1 METDG
6 RVRGDTISG
15 RTRALMG
22 FETRILRSL
31 AGVAIIAVTVVTLL
45 GWSGLLVVAQ
55 SASGREVVVARV
67 VGEIDPA
74 VSQYVDRVV
83 TAAERRG
90 AEALVIVLD
99 TPGGLDVSMREIVQR
114 LLGAPLPVIVMV
126 GPSGARAASA
136 GTFIV
141 LASDVAVMAPG
152 TTMGAA
158 HPVAVEGGMVIPI
171 DPVLMEKVT
180 NDAVGYIRGLAIQ
193 RGRNAEWAERA
204 VRESVVLGSSDAL
217 RAGVIELVASDLE
230 DALVQ
235 LDGRRVS
242 GPWGDRPLRTRDAV
256 VVEISPSLAE
266 LTLAIVAQP
275 VVAYL
280 LCLVGLVLIGSEVFA
295 STGGAAGLVGTIC
308 LVLALMGFNSLPV
321 EKGAVAVIGLGVSLL
336 VAELKAGG
344 HGMLAVGGVMA
355 IALGSWWLFPDSG
368 PTVGGVPARL
378 DPLIMIGSVAFLAV
392 STGLVV
398 GKAIGTVGRPA
409 RTAMPLPG
417 ETGVAITA
425 LMPDG
430 TVSVRGEAWS
440 GRAIAGTMESG
451 KAIRVTDRRGL
462 TLIVEPVATGT
473 ELVSAVPRSE

>member
-1 METDG
+1 ML
-6 RVRGDTISG
+6 GDAVSS
-15 RTRALMG
+15 RARALVRLV
-22 FETRILRSL
+22 TPIRRSQ
-31 AGVAIIAVTVVTLL
+31 AAAAIIAVAVVALL
-45 GWSGLLVVAQ
+45 GWSGLQVVAQ

-74 VSQYVDRVV
+74 VSQYVERVV
-83 TAAERRG
+83 TASEARG
-90 AEALVIVLD
+90 AEALVILLD

-141 LASDVAVMAPG
+141 LAADVAVMAPG

-171 DPVLMEKVT
+171 DPVMMEKVT

-204 VRESVVLGSSDAL
+204 VRESVVVGSSDAL
-217 RAGVIELVASDLE
+217 RTGVVEAVASDLD
-230 DALVQ
+230 DALNQ

-242 GPWGDRPLRTRDAV
+242 GPWGDRPLRTRGAV
-256 VVEISPSLAE
+256 IVEISPSLAE
-266 LTLAIVAQP
+266 LILAIVAQP
-275 VVAYL
+275 AVAYL
-280 LCLVGLVLIGSEVFA
+280 LCLIGLVLIGSEVFA
-295 STGGAAGLVGTIC
+295 ATGGAAGLVGTIC
-308 LVLALMGFNSLPV
+308 LVMALMGFNSLPV

-344 HGMLAVGGVMA
+344 HGMLAVGGV
-355 IALGSWWLFPDSG
+355 IAG
-368 PTVGGVPARL
+368 PTIGGVPARL
-378 DPLIMIGSVAFLAV
+378 DPLFMIGAVGFLAV

-398 GKAIGTVGRPA
+398 AKAIGTVGRPA
-409 RTAMPLPG
+409 RTAMPLRG

-425 LMPDG
+425 LAPGG

-451 KAIRVTDRRGL
+451 QAIRVTDRRGL

-473 ELVSAVPRSE
+473 EVVSAVPRSE

>member
-1 METDG
+1 MLSDTVSS
-6 RVRGDTISG
+6 RARAVVRSVTPI
-15 RTRALMG
+15 R
-22 FETRILRSL
+22 RSQ
-31 AGVAIIAVTVVTLL
+31 ADVAIIAVAVIALL
-45 GWSGLLVVAQ
+45 GWSGLQVVAQ

-74 VSQYVDRVV
+74 VSQYVERVV
-83 TAAERRG
+83 TASEARG
-90 AEALVIVLD
+90 AEALVILLD

-141 LASDVAVMAPG
+141 LAADVAVMAPG

-158 HPVAVEGGMVIPI
+158 HPVAVEGGMVVPI
-171 DPVLMEKVT
+171 DPVMMEKVT

-193 RGRNAEWAERA
+193 RGRNADWAERA
-204 VRESVVLGSSDAL
+204 VRESVVVGSSDAL
-217 RAGVIELVASDLE
+217 RMGVVEAVASDLD
-230 DALVQ
+230 DALNQ

-242 GPWGDRPLRTRDAV
+242 GPWGDRPLRTRGAV
-256 VVEISPSLAE
+256 IVEISPSVAE
-266 LTLAIVAQP
+266 LILAIVAQP
-275 VVAYL
+275 AVAYL
-280 LCLVGLVLIGSEVFA
+280 LCLIGLVLIGSEVFA
-295 STGGAAGLVGTIC
+295 ATGGAAGLVGTIC
-308 LVLALMGFNSLPV
+308 LVMALMGFNSLPV

-368 PTVGGVPARL
+368 PTIGGVPARL
-378 DPLIMIGSVAFLAV
+378 DPLIMIGAVGFLAV

-398 GKAIGTVGRPA
+398 AKAIGTVGRPA

-425 LMPDG
+425 LAPGG

-451 KAIRVTDRRGL
+451 QAIRVTDRRGL

-473 ELVSAVPRSE
+473 GVVSAVPRSE

>member
-1 METDG
+1 M
-6 RVRGDTISG
+6 RSDTVSG
-15 RTRALMG
+15 RIRSLVRFLTP
-22 FETRILRSL
+22 IVRSL
-31 AGVAIIAVTVVTLL
+31 AGVAVIAVAVIALL
-45 GWSGLLVVAQ
+45 GWSGLRMYAQ
-55 SASGREVVVARV
+55 SAAGREVVVARV
-67 VGEIDPA
+67 VGVIDPA

-90 AEALVIVLD
+90 AEALIIVLD
-99 TPGGLDVSMREIVQR
+99 TPGGLDVSMREIVHR

-171 DPVLMEKVT
+171 DPVMMEKVT

-193 RGRNAEWAERA
+193 RGRNADWAERA
-204 VRESVVLGSSDAL
+204 VRESMVLGSSDAL
-217 RAGVIELVASDLE
+217 RAGVVELVASDLE
-230 DALVQ
+230 DALGQ

-242 GPWGDRPLRTRDAV
+242 GPWGDRPLRTRGAV
-256 VVEISPSLAE
+256 KVEISPSLAE

-275 VVAYL
+275 AVAYL

-295 STGGAAGLVGTIC
+295 ATGGPAGLVGTIC
-308 LVLALMGFNSLPV
+308 LVLALVGFNSLPV

-344 HGMLAVGGVMA
+344 HGMVAVGGVMA

-368 PTVGGVPARL
+368 PTIGGVPARL
-378 DPLIMIGSVAFLAV
+378 DPLIMVGAVGFLAV

-398 GKAIGTVGRPA
+398 GKAIGTVRRPA
-409 RTAMPLPG
+409 QTAMPLPG
-417 ETGVAITA
+417 ETGFVITA
-425 LMPDG
+425 LAPGG

-451 KAIRVTDRRGL
+451 QAIRVTDRRGL
-462 TLIVEPVATGT
+462 TLIVEPLATGA
-473 ELVSAVPRSE
+473 ELGSAVPRSE

>member
-1 METDG
+1 MLSDTVSS
-6 RVRGDTISG
+6 RARAVVRSVTPI
-15 RTRALMG
+15 R
-22 FETRILRSL
+22 RSQ
-31 AGVAIIAVTVVTLL
+31 ADVAIIAVAVIALL
-45 GWSGLLVVAQ
+45 GWSGLQVVAQ

-74 VSQYVDRVV
+74 VSQYVERVV
-83 TAAERRG
+83 TASEARG
-90 AEALVIVLD
+90 AEALVILLD

-141 LASDVAVMAPG
+141 LAADVAVMAPG

-158 HPVAVEGGMVIPI
+158 HPVAVEGGMVVPI
-171 DPVLMEKVT
+171 DPVMMEKVT
-180 NDAVGYIRGLAIQ
+180 NDAVGYI
-193 RGRNAEWAERA
+193 RNAEWAERA
-204 VRESVVLGSSDAL
+204 VRESVVVGSSDAL
-217 RAGVIELVASDLE
+217 RTGVVEAVASDLD
-230 DALVQ
+230 DALNQ

-242 GPWGDRPLRTRDAV
+242 GPWGDRPLRTRGAV
-256 VVEISPSLAE
+256 IVEISPSVAE
-266 LTLAIVAQP
+266 LILAIVAQP
-275 VVAYL
+275 AVAYL
-280 LCLVGLVLIGSEVFA
+280 LCLIGLVLIGSEVFA
-295 STGGAAGLVGTIC
+295 ATGGAAGLVGTIC
-308 LVLALMGFNSLPV
+308 LVMALMGFNSLPV

-378 DPLIMIGSVAFLAV
+378 DPLIMIGAVGFLAV

-398 GKAIGTVGRPA
+398 AKAIGTVGRPA

-425 LMPDG
+425 LAPGG

-451 KAIRVTDRRGL
+451 QAIRVTDRRGL

-473 ELVSAVPRSE
+473 GVVSAVPRSE